1 MRRRRVNSGCA
12 PVFVTGCVA
21 VVAVVVII
29 FSTLDPWDAMTA
41 SAAAI
46 VVLAATFGVMA
57 GLRR

>member
-1 MRRRRVNSGCA
+1 MRRGYVSSGCA
-12 PVFVTGCVA
+12 PVFVTGCVS

-46 VVLAATFGVMA
+46 VVLAAIFGVMA
-57 GLRR
+57 GVRG